1 MGLIPQSFYL
11 NRGDKI
17 DARGVHN
24 FGRSAG
30 YSPDQAPVMNHA
42 SGPANGKLV
51 APANRFLWQVLP
63 PFSVV
68 ILVLLV
74 WQYLIPLGI
83 VPGVR
88 AQYLGTPSG
97 IAKAA
102 IELAQSGYGGYG
114 LFEHV
119 RASLFRTLA
128 GFVIAASIGV
138 PLGIVLGY
146 NQRLGS
152 FMLPIFGFLRPI
164 PALAFIPIVVIWF
177 GIGEFAKVFVIFMT
191 AFLYVLLGSVS
202 GVRSVPAD
210 YFRLSRNYHLSTWST
225 LFRVVLPSALPE
237 IFVSLRTAM
246 ALSWAVVVASELI
259 AAQVGLGYLIQSAS
273 QVYAINKVYVGVAL
287 IGLVGVSIDMV
298 FLFVERRMLHWVGR

>member
-1 MGLIPQSFYL
+1 MVPASPLPSASARTAIPAWQ
-11 NRGDKI
+11 
-17 DARGVHN
+17 
-24 FGRSAG
+24 
-30 YSPDQAPVMNHA
+30 QAA
-42 SGPANGKLV
+42 KALCWR
-51 APANRFLWQVLP
+51 ALP
-63 PFSVV
+63 PLSVV
-68 ILVLLV
+68 VLVLLI

-88 AQYLGTPSG
+88 AEYLGTPSG
-97 IAKAA
+97 IAEAA
-102 IELAQSGYGGYG
+102 AELVSKGYGGHG
-114 LFEHV
+114 LFDHV
-119 RASLFRTLA
+119 RASLLRTA
-128 GFVIAASIGV
+128 TGFAVAACIGV

-146 NQRLGS
+146 NQRAGAFL
-152 FMLPIFGFLRPI
+152 LPIFGFLRPI

-202 GVRSVPAD
+202 GVRSVPND
-210 YFRLSRNYHLSTWST
+210 YFRLSCNYHLSTFAT

-287 IGLVGVSIDMV
+287 IGLVGVTIDFG
-298 FLFVERRMLHWVGR
+298 FLMIERRMLHWVGR

>member
-1 MGLIPQSFYL
+1 M
-11 NRGDKI
+11 
-17 DARGVHN
+17 
-24 FGRSAG
+24 SAG
-30 YSPDQAPVMNHA
+30 AWLSGSQALA
-42 SGPANGKLV
+42 WKT
-51 APANRFLWQVLP
+51 LP
-63 PFSVV
+63 PLSVV
-68 ILVLLV
+68 ALFLLV
-74 WQYLIPLGI
+74 WEYLIPLGI

-88 AQYLGTPSG
+88 AEYLGTPSG
-97 IAKAA
+97 VAGAA
-102 IELAQSGYGGYG
+102 AELFDKGYGGHG
-114 LFEHV
+114 LLAHV
-119 RASLFRTLA
+119 RASLFRTA
-128 GFVIAASIGV
+128 TGFAIAACIGV

-146 NQRLGS
+146 NRRAGAFL
-152 FMLPIFGFLRPI
+152 LPIFGFLRPI

-202 GVRSVPAD
+202 GVRSVPHD
-210 YFRLSRNYHLSTWST
+210 YFRLGRNYHLSTVTT

-287 IGLVGVSIDMV
+287 IGLVGVGIDML
-298 FLFVERRMLHWVGR
+298 FLMIERRLLHWVGR